1 MSKIKSFEELLI
13 HQVADLMS
21 AEEQIIE
28 ALPKLAEGVTHKELK
43 KALLTHLKETEKQ
56 FKRLEKIGKELKI
69 EEKDKKTCKGMKGLI
84 SEGNEAMKEIPE
96 GALRDCAIIA
106 ACQKVEHYEISGYGT
121 ARTHAELAGMQNIV
135 QLLQET
141 LDEEGKTDKLLT
153 ELAVNVV
160 NENAMAE
167 SQEQEQAKAGSGSKS
182 KK

>member
-1 MSKIKSFEELLI
+1 MSKINTFEELLI

-28 ALPKLAEGVTHKELK
+28 ALPKLAEGVVHKELK

-56 FKRLEKIGKELKI
+56 LKRLEKIGKELKL

-84 SEGNEAMKEIPE
+84 QEGNECLKDIPE
-96 GALRDCAIIA
+96 GSIRDCAIIG
-106 ACQKVEHYEISGYGT
+106 ACQKVEHYEIAGYGT
-121 ARTHAELAGMQNIV
+121 ARTHAEQSGLQNIV

-153 ELAVNVV
+153 ELALNLV
-160 NENAMAE
+160 NEDAIQE
-167 SQEQEQAKAGSGSKS
+167 SEEQTVKAGSKS